1 MSSRED
7 EVLKRQREMAN
18 RLSQARAAA
27 ASADAS
33 KKKKKKGKPPPPPP
47 GGPKRATSIANL
59 GGGGGTIKSSHLSS
73 LNPGVLYN
81 QQQLLAEEWVLPMI
95 Q

>member
-33 KKKKKKGKPPPPPP
+33 KKKKMGMEVRKKKE
-47 GGPKRATSIANL
+47 
-59 GGGGGTIKSSHLSS
+59 
-73 LNPGVLYN
+73 
-81 QQQLLAEEWVLPMI
+81 QQQHQRISNSILSTTRHLYFLP
-95 Q
+95 